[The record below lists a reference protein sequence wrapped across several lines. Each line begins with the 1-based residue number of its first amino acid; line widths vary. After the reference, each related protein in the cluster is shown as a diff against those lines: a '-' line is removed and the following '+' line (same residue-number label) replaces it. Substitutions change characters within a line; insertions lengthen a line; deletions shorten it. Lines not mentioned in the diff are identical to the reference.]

1 MKKYKLKCK
10 ILSPIHVG
18 TGSEIEPFD
27 YIIQGNKF
35 YKISL
40 ENFLLNLDH
49 KDRERF
55 DQLVSKNNVNEIR
68 KFIIEKWDAEKYA
81 VEFFCDVSTEVYKVY
96 QENISHIE
104 NQLLINPFI
113 RSKVNNLP
121 YIPGSTIKGAIRTAL
136 ISELAKKMND
146 IENNWNIEA
155 KILNCQN
162 DRGFLDPKKDPF
174 RAIKIS
180 DGFLALGSTV
190 ILKIV
195 NVSKDKSGELISLKI
210 QMLNE
215 VTYSGISGKNIE
227 FETEM
232 IIDNN
237 LQQTHFL
244 KTIIDIEAIK
254 KSCNSFYQSK
264 MADEDKDFY
273 RGTSLERTS
282 HDLCLQEF
290 DNNSFLVRLG
300 RFSGVE
306 NVTLDKYRDPN
317 VPRGKSWGKTKNI
330 GEMKYP
336 LGWLKITFMEVADV

>member
-10 ILSPIHVG
+10 ILSPIHIG

-27 YIIQGNKF
+27 YIIKENKF

-49 KDRERF
+49 RDKEKF
-55 DQLVSKNNVNEIR
+55 NLLVSKNNVNEIR
-68 KFIIEKWDAEKYA
+68 KFIIENWDAEKYA
-81 VEFFCDVSTEVYKVY
+81 VDFFCDVSPEVNKVY
-96 QENISHIE
+96 QENINHIE

-121 YIPGSTIKGAIRTAL
+121 YIPGSTIKGAIRTAI
-136 ISELAKKMND
+136 ISELAKKKND
-146 IENNWNIEA
+146 IKNIRNIEA
-155 KILNCQN
+155 EVLNCQN
-162 DRGFLDPKKDPF
+162 DKGFLDPKKDPF

-180 DGFLALGSTV
+180 DGFLTINSTV

-195 NVSKDKSGELISLKI
+195 NVSKDKFGKLISLKI

-215 VTYSGISGKNIE
+215 VTYSYISGKNIE
-227 FETEM
+227 FEAEL

-244 KTIIDIEAIK
+244 KTIINIESIK
-254 KSCNSFYQSK
+254 KCCNSFYQSK
-264 MADEDKDFY
+264 MADEDKNFY
-273 RGTSLERTS
+273 QRTSLEKIS
-282 HDLCLQEF
+282 HGLCLQEF
-290 DNNSFLVRLG
+290 ENNSFLVRIG

-317 VPRGKSWGKTKNI
+317 VPEGKSWGKTKNI
-330 GEMKYP
+330 CEMKYP
-336 LGWLKITFMEVADV
+336 LGWLKITFEEVSNV